1 MHMSFIVLQIRL
13 KHISTLQWMLEK
25 YNTDVI
31 CCCQSRVHSL
41 GNTVLDSTDSYMGLS
56 LQRSYSSKG
65 IIRKQS
71 SSLFG
76 DQLDTAIY
84 GWG

>member
-41 GNTVLDSTDSYMGLS
+41 GNTVLDSRMGLS

-65 IIRKQS
+65 IIRKLQS